1 MVRLVNL
8 LVALFLFSSCA
19 KAEPGPAPEPD
30 SVGVEMPRKEVRGV
44 WVATVDRMDWPRNTS
59 SAEAQKQEFI
69 EYLELFKKYN
79 VNMVVM
85 QIRPMADAF
94 YESSL
99 EPWSEYITG
108 TQGKNP
114 GYDVLRFMIDETHK
128 RGMEFHAWLN
138 PYRIS
143 NNYKTFKPAANH
155 IYNKHPEWT
164 MTYGNLLLFRP
175 ALPEVR
181 KFMVD
186 VIDDL
191 ITKYD
196 VDGIHFD
203 DYFYPYPSKGVE
215 LQDEGDFLEYGK
227 EYDNIEDFR
236 RGNVNKVI
244 EEIHNLIVAKR
255 PDVIFSISPYG
266 VWRNKEDDPNGSDSH
281 GITNYDDL
289 YADIR
294 LWCEKGW
301 IDMVVPQLYASTEN
315 INMNFIKMSEW
326 WANNSF
332 DCPVV
337 IGHGLYRFGNPAE
350 GEIYMNPL
358 QLETQF
364 YYARRQDKVQGSF
377 LFNASSFTA
386 NKLNILSN
394 LEKIYGE
401 KTVIPFMGRETCSK
415 PDVVKGLKAAGSK
428 ELKWDAQ
435 GEDMRYVV
443 YRIADNKAKIVDIV
457 SSAAYKCAE
466 SGVYAV
472 SALNKDNVE
481 SSLSEMVN
489 IQ

>member
-1 MVRLVNL
+1 
-8 LVALFLFSSCA
+8 
-19 KAEPGPAPEPD
+19 
-30 SVGVEMPRKEVRGV
+30 
-44 WVATVDRMDWPRNTS
+44 
-59 SAEAQKQEFI
+59 
-69 EYLELFKKYN
+69 
-79 VNMVVM
+79 
-85 QIRPMADAF
+85 
-94 YESSL
+94 
-99 EPWSEYITG
+99 
-108 TQGKNP
+108 
-114 GYDVLRFMIDETHK
+114 
-128 RGMEFHAWLN
+128 
-138 PYRIS
+138 
-143 NNYKTFKPAANH
+143 
-155 IYNKHPEWT
+155 
-164 MTYGNLLLFRP
+164 
-175 ALPEVR
+175 
-181 KFMVD
+181 
-186 VIDDL
+186 
-191 ITKYD
+191 
-196 VDGIHFD
+196 
-203 DYFYPYPSKGVE
+203 
-215 LQDEGDFLEYGK
+215 
-227 EYDNIEDFR
+227 
-236 RGNVNKVI
+236 
-244 EEIHNLIVAKR
+244 
-255 PDVIFSISPYG
+255 
-266 VWRNKEDDPNGSDSH
+266 
-281 GITNYDDL
+281 
-289 YADIR
+289 
-294 LWCEKGW
+294 
-301 IDMVVPQLYASTEN
+301 
-315 INMNFIKMSEW
+315 MNFIKMSEW